1 MRILAALIAFAFIVS
16 MTIPDAAAAQT
27 SKKMAPIK
35 NKVGPIK
42 RK

>member
-1 MRILAALIAFAFIVS
+1 MRILAALIAFAFIIA
-16 MTIPDAAAAQT
+16 MTVPDAAAAQT
-27 SKKMAPIK
+27 SKKVAAIK